1 MEVGD
6 YCRLSSRVLSD
17 CVDDPLVPGRLLAH
31 PGHGL
36 MSYGPV
42 VWKGTLSGGL
52 FHVKSHHSS
61 LLSAL
66 TLVVSDVS
74 I

>member
-17 CVDDPLVPGRLLAH
+17 WVDDPLVPGRLLAH
-31 PGHGL
+31 PGYGW

-42 VWKGTLSGGL
+42 VGKGTLSGGL
-52 FHVKSHHSS
+52 FHVKSQHSS